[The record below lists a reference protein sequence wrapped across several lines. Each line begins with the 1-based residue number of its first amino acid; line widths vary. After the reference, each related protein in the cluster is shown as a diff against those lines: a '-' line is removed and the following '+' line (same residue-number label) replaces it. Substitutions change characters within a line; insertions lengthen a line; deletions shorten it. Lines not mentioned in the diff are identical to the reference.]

1 MKVHFLRGR
10 VDLVLGL
17 MRVERKLSEEVHMD
31 LVGLLV
37 SLLVCD
43 GLFEGLVF
51 EALRSLSFLL
61 VDRACRYGCRLNGCE
76 RREVVR
82 ERLEVL

>member
-1 MKVHFLRGR
+1 MGVSG
-10 VDLVLGL
+10 V
-17 MRVERKLSEEVHMD
+17 RVEREKKD
-31 LVGLLV
+31 LQ
-37 SLLVCD
+37 
-43 GLFEGLVF
+43 
-51 EALRSLSFLL
+51 ALRSLSFLL

>member
-51 EALRSLSFLL
+51 AEWKW
-61 VDRACRYGCRLNGCE
+61 E
-76 RREVVR
+76 
-82 ERLEVL
+82 